1 MDTTQTINIQKE
13 AEKLI
18 DYFSPKIISEVNNEY
33 VKIAKIKGE
42 DIPWHNHENEDE
54 LFYIIDGS
62 LLMEIE
68 NQPSFTMKTGDL
80 YVVPK
85 GINHRVSSSEEC
97 LIMLI
102 ETKSTKHTGEIITP
116 ITKSIEKQKY

>member
-1 MDTTQTINIQKE
+1 MDTTQTINILQE
-13 AEKLI
+13 AEKLKN
-18 DYFSPKIISEVNNEY
+18 YFSPKIISEVNNEY
-33 VKIAKIKGE
+33 VKLAKIKGE

-68 NQPSFTMKTGDL
+68 NQPSFTMKKGDL
-80 YVVPK
+80 FVVPK
-85 GINHRVSSSEEC
+85 GVNHRVSSSEDC

-102 ETKSTKHTGEIITP
+102 ETKSTKHEPAPTP
-116 ITKSIEKQKY
+116 PAARTSPRPST

>member
-1 MDTTQTINIQKE
+1 MDTTQTINILQE
-13 AEKLI
+13 AEKLKK
-18 DYFSPKIISEVNNEY
+18 YFSPKIISEVNNEY
-33 VKIAKIKGE
+33 VKLAKIKGE

-68 NQPSFTMKTGDL
+68 NQPSFTMKKGDL
-80 YVVPK
+80 FVVPK
-85 GINHRVSSSEEC
+85 GVNHRVSSSEDC

-102 ETKSTKHTGEIITP
+102 ETKSTKHTGDLITP
-116 ITKSIEKQKY
+116 ITKSIDNQKY